1 MNSSLLL
8 FVFFFLGGGWG
19 EAIFFC
25 FVLGGVSG
33 VFFLILP
40 NFFSKLPSRLIVTGS
55 MKGFK
60 RTSMFWLAR
69 MNICF

>member
-8 FVFFFLGGGWG
+8 LVFFFLGGVGG
-19 EAIFFC
+19 GDFFC